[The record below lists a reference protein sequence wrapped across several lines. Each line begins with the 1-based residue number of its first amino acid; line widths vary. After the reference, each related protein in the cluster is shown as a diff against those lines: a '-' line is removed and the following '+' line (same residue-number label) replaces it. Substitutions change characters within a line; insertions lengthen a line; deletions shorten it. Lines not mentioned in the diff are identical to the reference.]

1 MTRTACRSDRERVIV
16 DTSALA
22 AIAFEEPG
30 ADALLDALLSE
41 RGLLPA
47 PAQTEF
53 QRVAA
58 LRGVGFD
65 GIAAE
70 LLDKLETAGL
80 EVVPCDRT
88 HAAIAA
94 RAHAKYGKGNGIGGL
109 LNLLDLMVYAVAKDR
124 GMPILFA
131 GRDFTSTDVAVHPAS
146 RTDG

>member
-1 MTRTACRSDRERVIV
+1 VIV

-22 AIAFEEPG
+22 AILFEERG

-41 RGLLPA
+41 PSMLPA

-58 LRGVGFD
+58 LRGAGFD
-65 GIAAE
+65 EIAAD
-70 LLDKLETAGL
+70 LLDKLENAGL
-80 EVVPCDRT
+80 EVIPYDRT

-94 RAHAKYGKGNGIGGL
+94 RAQTKYGKGNGLGGI

-124 GMPILFA
+124 NMPVLFT
-131 GRDFTSTDVAVHPAS
+131 GRDFTTTDVKVHPAS
-146 RTDG
+146 RTDS

>member
-1 MTRTACRSDRERVIV
+1 MVIV

-22 AIAFEEPG
+22 AIAFAEPG
-30 ADALLDALLSE
+30 ADVLLDALLGQ

-58 LRGVGFD
+58 LRGPGFAD
-65 GIAAE
+65 IAAD
-70 LLDKLETAGL
+70 LLATLERAGL
-80 EVVPCDRT
+80 EVIPYDRV
-88 HAAIAA
+88 HARIAA
-94 RAHAKYGKGNGIGGL
+94 DAHALYGKGNGAGGV

-124 GMPILFA
+124 NLPVLCT
-131 GRDFTSTDVAVHPAS
+131 GRDFISTDVAVHPAS

>member
-1 MTRTACRSDRERVIV
+1 MIV

-22 AIAFEEPG
+22 AIAFEERG
-30 ADALLDALLSE
+30 SDALLDALLSE

-53 QRVAA
+53 QRIAA
-58 LRGVGFD
+58 LRGHGFD
-65 GIAAE
+65 TIAAG
-70 LLDKLETAGL
+70 LLEKLEQAGL
-80 EVVPCDRT
+80 EVIPYDRT

-94 RAHAKYGKGNGIGGL
+94 QAHPKYGKGNGLGGL

-124 GMPILFA
+124 NMPILFT
-131 GRDFTSTDVAVHPAS
+131 GRDFTSTDAAVHPSS

>member
-1 MTRTACRSDRERVIV
+1 MIV

-22 AIAFEEPG
+22 AIAFEERG
-30 ADALLDALLSE
+30 SDILLDALLSE

-65 GIAAE
+65 DIAAD
-70 LLDKLETAGL
+70 LLDKLEHAGL
-80 EVVPCDRT
+80 EVVAYDRT

-94 RAHAKYGKGNGIGGL
+94 RAHAKYGKGNGVGGL

-124 GMPILFA
+124 DMPILFT
-131 GRDFTSTDVAVHPAS
+131 GRDFTSTDVAVHPSS

>member
-1 MTRTACRSDRERVIV
+1 MIV

-22 AIAFEEPG
+22 AIAFEERG
-30 ADALLDALLSE
+30 SDVLLDALLSE
-41 RGLLPA
+41 RCLLPA

-65 GIAAE
+65 DIAAD
-70 LLDKLETAGL
+70 LLDTLENAGL
-80 EVVPCDRT
+80 EVIPYDRT
-88 HAAIAA
+88 HATIAA

-124 GMPILFA
+124 GMPILFT
-131 GRDFTSTDVAVHPAS
+131 GRDFTSTDVAVHPSS

>member
-1 MTRTACRSDRERVIV
+1 MIV

-22 AIAFEEPG
+22 AIVFDERG

-58 LRGVGFD
+58 LRGAGFD
-65 GIAAE
+65 DIASD
-70 LLDKLETAGL
+70 LLGKLEEAGL
-80 EVVPCDRT
+80 EVIPYDRT

-94 RAHAKYGKGNGIGGL
+94 RAHGAYGKGNGTGGQ

-124 GMPILFA
+124 ELPILFT
-131 GRDFTSTDVAVHPAS
+131 GRDFTSTDAAVHPAS

>member
-1 MTRTACRSDRERVIV
+1 MIV

-22 AIAFEEPG
+22 AILFEERG

-58 LRGVGFD
+58 LRGAGFD
-65 GIAAE
+65 DMASD
-70 LLDKLETAGL
+70 LLGKLEDAGL
-80 EVVPCDRT
+80 EVVPYDRT

-94 RAHAKYGKGNGIGGL
+94 RAHGAYGKGNGAGGL

-124 GMPILFA
+124 DMPMLFT
-131 GRDFTSTDVAVHPAS
+131 GCDFPSTDVAVHPSS

>member
-1 MTRTACRSDRERVIV
+1 MIV

-22 AIAFEEPG
+22 AIAFEERG

-41 RGLLPA
+41 RALLPA

-58 LRGVGFD
+58 LRGAGFD
-65 GIAAE
+65 AIAAD
-70 LLDKLETAGL
+70 LLATLETAGL
-80 EVVPCDRT
+80 EVIPYDRT

-94 RAHAKYGKGNGIGGL
+94 RAHAAYGKGNGVGGL

-124 GMPILFA
+124 RMPILFT
-131 GRDFTSTDVAVHPAS
+131 GRDFSSTDAAVHPAS

>member
-1 MTRTACRSDRERVIV
+1 VIV

-22 AIAFEEPG
+22 AIAFEERG

-65 GIAAE
+65 GIAAD
-70 LLDKLETAGL
+70 LLDKLEHAGL
-80 EVVPCDRT
+80 EVIPYDRT

-94 RAHAKYGKGNGIGGL
+94 HAHAKYGKGNGLGGL

-124 GMPILFA
+124 DMPILFT
-131 GRDFTSTDVAVHPAS
+131 GRDFTSTDVAVHPSS